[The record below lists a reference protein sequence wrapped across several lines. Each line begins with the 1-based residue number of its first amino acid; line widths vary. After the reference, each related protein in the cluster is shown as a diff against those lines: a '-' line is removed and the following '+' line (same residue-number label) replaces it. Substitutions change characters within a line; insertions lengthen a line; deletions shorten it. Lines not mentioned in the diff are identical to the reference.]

1 LGQHHDGQADPE
13 ETVHFTHRIDIRH
26 VLVATA
32 LLALGACTNDKIV
45 FRDRPPFNQPP
56 DSANGFLGY
65 FDVATKTTTCGN
77 CHVENQGKWKAT
89 KHANAWADLQASG
102 HAASYCNNC
111 HTVSANGNH
120 AVAPAGYTKVADSAY
135 HDVQCE
141 NCHGPGLTHVEN
153 PILATVPLASANVD
167 TGLTY
172 TCAACHTGVHEPF
185 VDQWKQSAHGS
196 GPGYAVAAGNPSCAP
211 CHEGKAAMETKF
223 GVTGKFLERDSAG
236 TLLRI
241 TCVVCHDPHG
251 SPYTAQLRAD
261 ITTPTT
267 DNLCVT
273 CHSRSGT
280 PPWSVASGAT
290 GTSRG
295 AHGAQGLLVLGVN
308 VGWIPPNFAYDT
320 NQIVSSHGT
329 AANPNLCATCHVART
344 TVTDKATGAFAFQS
358 VGHLFNAVPC
368 LDSLGIPSANTN
380 CAAAQ
385 KDFSA
390 CTNSS
395 CHIGGQGVA
404 RSAFLT
410 FQGRLDNL
418 LDQIWLDANANGV
431 IDSTDGGLIP
441 KLVARALRPGAT
453 AADTAAI
460 NFSTN
465 VTTVAKGTL
474 FNAALA
480 ATDDRKN
487 FLSGK
492 LLGRTFAT
500 HMASGNGVHNPFLLE
515 ALLTSS
521 IAAMQQ
527 TYGLAPPMRQDLRVH
542 AIPPPTLRMLT
553 PGSVNRAVAGGSSQ
567 R

>member
-1 LGQHHDGQADPE
+1 MR
-13 ETVHFTHRIDIRH
+13 FTHRIDIRH
-26 VLVATA
+26 VLVASA

-45 FRDRPPFNQPP
+45 YRDRPPFNQPP

-77 CHVENQGKWKAT
+77 CHVENQGKWKVT
-89 KHANAWADLQASG
+89 KHASAWADLQGSG

-111 HTVSANGNH
+111 HSVSSNGNH
-120 AVAPAGYTKVADSAY
+120 AAAPAGYAKIADSVY
-135 HDVQCE
+135 QDVQCE
-141 NCHGPGLTHVEN
+141 SCHGPGLTHVEN
-153 PILATVPLASANVD
+153 PTLVSVPLASANVD
-167 TGLTY
+167 TGLVY

-196 GPGYAVAAGNPSCAP
+196 GPGYANAAGNVSCAP
-211 CHEGKAAMETKF
+211 CHEGKAAMQTKF
-223 GVTGKFLERDSAG
+223 GVTGKFLERDSA

-251 SPYTAQLRAD
+251 SPYVAQLRAD

-280 PPWSVASGAT
+280 PPWGVASSPT

-295 AHGAQGLLVLGVN
+295 AHGAQGLLVLGEN

-329 AANPNLCATCHVART
+329 SANPNLCATCHVART
-344 TVTDKATGAFAFQS
+344 TITDKATGAFAFQS

-368 LDSLGIPSANTN
+368 LDSVGIPTASTS

-390 CTNSS
+390 CSNAS
-395 CHIGGQGVA
+395 CHIGGQSVA
-404 RSAFLT
+404 RSAYLT

-418 LDQIWLDANANGV
+418 LDQIWFDR
-431 IDSTDGGLIP
+431 DSNKVVDTTDGGLIP
-441 KLVARALRPGAT
+441 KLLARALRPGAT

-480 ATDDRKN
+480 ATNDRQN
-487 FLSGK
+487 FLGGK

-521 IAAMQQ
+521 IAAVQQ
-527 TYGLAPPMRQDLRVH
+527 TYGLAPPMRQDLRVQ
-542 AIPPPTLRMLT
+542 ATQPPTVRLVSPR
-553 PGSVNRAVAGGSSQ
+553 
-567 R
+567 